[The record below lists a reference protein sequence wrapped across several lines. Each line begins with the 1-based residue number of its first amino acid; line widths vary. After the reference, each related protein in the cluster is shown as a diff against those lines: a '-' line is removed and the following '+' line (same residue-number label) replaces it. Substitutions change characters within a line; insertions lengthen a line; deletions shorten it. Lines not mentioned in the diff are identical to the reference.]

1 MDDLKHIWFDA
12 AKYMCIWP
20 GKLVPF
26 QLHQLFIYLSNFR
39 QSIRWASR
47 KWKCQFAKWFCR
59 LYKSF
64 GVHTNGVHA
73 CVQLIRSDFSQFSI
87 RSHVLFIHLL
97 IEKCPFDIFE
107 LLLCGRIGLKWKI
120 SNVLL
125 TKIPFSVL
133 HQNTW
138 RTRSERLPSTMGT
151 NPWCL
156 SKRAQILSRDCT
168 LFARDCLLNQQFF
181 IDPFQVKKKNTHIGK
196 VLHVF

>member
-1 MDDLKHIWFDA
+1 MIRCSKIHVH
-12 AKYMCIWP
+12 WP

-97 IEKCPFDIFE
+97 IEQRPFDIFE
-107 LLLCGRIGLKWKI
+107 LLLCGRIGSKWKI

-125 TKIPFSVL
+125 TKILFFRSSPKHLAHAFWTLAKHDGYKPMVPFETCTDFITWL
-133 HQNTW
+133 HFVFSINN
-138 RTRSERLPSTMGT
+138 S
-151 NPWCL
+151 
-156 SKRAQILSRDCT
+156 
-168 LFARDCLLNQQFF
+168 LFIF
-181 IDPFQVKKKNTHIGK
+181 DPFQVKKK
-196 VLHVF
+196 